1 MIAHRMWLCSTHTLT
16 ADIIARKSFYRLL
29 LEAVFLIA
37 ARKEHK
43 KAARLLEAPKISV
56 NHCLAEIGKLLVGR
70 AAITTNVS
78 ELAEGGYCEH
88 KSSIELLLLIF
99 FICRIRIDGQEHFIV
114 ILNLFI
120 RFRLNYFCKM
130 DGTQKMT
137 TLFIKNMVC
146 NRCIMVVQ
154 NELDKLD
161 LSAISIKLGEIV
173 FGKELTPEQKK
184 KLGEALSALGFQVI
198 DDKKSRII
206 EKIKNTII
214 ELVHHQDN
222 EAKTNLSDILSAT
235 LHHDYNYL
243 SNLFSEVEGTTIEKY
258 FIAQKIERVKELLVY
273 DELSLSEIAF
283 QLNYSSVA
291 YLSNQFK
298 KTTGL
303 TPRHFKQIKEEKRK
317 PLDKV

>member
-1 MIAHRMWLCSTHTLT
+1 MA
-16 ADIIARKSFYRLL
+16 
-29 LEAVFLIA
+29 
-37 ARKEHK
+37 
-43 KAARLLEAPKISV
+43 
-56 NHCLAEIGKLLVGR
+56 
-70 AAITTNVS
+70 
-78 ELAEGGYCEH
+78 
-88 KSSIELLLLIF
+88 
-99 FICRIRIDGQEHFIV
+99 
-114 ILNLFI
+114 
-120 RFRLNYFCKM
+120 
-130 DGTQKMT
+130 

-154 NELDKLD
+154 NELDKLG
-161 LSAISIKLGEIV
+161 LSAMSIKLGEII
-173 FGKELTPEQKK
+173 FEKEPTTEEKK
-184 KLGEALSALGFQVI
+184 HLAEALSALGFEVI

-206 EKIKNTII
+206 EKIKNII
-214 ELVHHQDN
+214 IDLVHHQDN
-222 EAKTNLSDILSAT
+222 DSKSNLSDVLSNE
-235 LHHDYNYL
+235 LRHDYNYL

-303 TPRHFKQIKEEKRK
+303 TPSHFKQIKEEKRK